1 MSDLSPT
8 AEQTRE
14 NIKEAFWRL
23 YTKHAL
29 EKITVSA
36 VCRLAGYNRSTFY
49 AYFQDI
55 RDVLDAIETEL
66 IEPDAFRAVVF
77 NDLLSAGDVQHALQ
91 KFLALFERCDEYF
104 SVLLGPG
111 GDPTFREKLLSRLTA
126 AFPQALP
133 EGLAKDLRYVL
144 EYQNAGVMM
153 MIARWYENGKDIP
166 PEALI
171 DLLLDLT
178 AHGTLTVFA
187 KAYGDEQPT

>member
-1 MSDLSPT
+1 MSGLSPT
-8 AEQTRE
+8 AEQTRA

-23 YTKHAL
+23 YTAHAL
-29 EKITVSA
+29 EKITVSG

-77 NDLLSAGDVQHALQ
+77 NDLLSAGNVQHAL
-91 KFLALFERCDEYF
+91 KMFLALFERCDEYF

-111 GDPTFREKLLSRLTA
+111 GDPAFREKLLSRLA
-126 AFPQALP
+126 AGFSQALP
-133 EGLAKDLRYVL
+133 EGLTKDLRYVL

-153 MIARWYENGKDIP
+153 MIARWYENGKDIS

-178 AHGTLTVFA
+178 THGTLAVFSRV
-187 KAYGDEQPT
+187 YGNER